1 MNVDR
6 LVNLKANY
14 YLLLHSSQFAT
25 GTQQQYYVATTI
37 LTYLCSTSIETFI
50 LFILTQNETKIRNN
64 DNGGV
69 AVPAWLVQS
78 VEIQSI
84 LYAEIRK
91 VVSIAII
98 RPTDKVSN
106 VINTTIMSCHNA
118 VDIHSFNVD
127 IHTFNGS
134 DDVYIRYEREI
145 N

>member
-25 GTQQQYYVATTI
+25 GTQQQYYVASTM
-37 LTYLCSTSIETFI
+37 LTYYYCTKTFI

-106 VINTTIMSCHNA
+106 VIDTTIMSCHNA

-127 IHTFNGS
+127 IHTFNGL
-134 DDVYIRYEREI
+134 DGVYI
-145 N
+145 